1 MAYDKKFKISVKAY
15 FESHM
20 DAPKEV
26 AKRFNVK
33 ERTMRHWVETEGWK
47 MGFYLKG
54 KKLRDVK
61 TEIATEKVR
70 EIFAEAKEKF
80 TEEIKAELVASKRKG
95 ELDGLLD
102 DEFIGEVSEHLI
114 YSAMTEGYL
123 NKELSTTMLIARNI
137 FHQNVALNPANPAN
151 MMLAKDYAGMVRD
164 FKKSLYN
171 NEPSNV
177 INIHN
182 VGTIKQDDLSS
193 MSDDDLRRLIELESQ
208 IKE

>member
-1 MAYDKKFKISVKAY
+1 MAYDKELKVKIKAY
-15 FESHM
+15 FETHM

-26 AKRFNVK
+26 AKKFEVK

-47 MGFYLKG
+47 MGLYITPLKL
-54 KKLRDVK
+54 KKIK
-61 TEIATEKVR
+61 TEISAQQVSETLRVVKADLIEDIK
-70 EIFAEAKEKF
+70 KEMAL
-80 TEEIKAELVASKRKG
+80 EESRSK
-95 ELDGLLD
+95 LDEMLD
-102 DEFIGEVSEHLI
+102 NTFIGEVSENI
-114 YSAMTEGYL
+114 IFNAMTEGFL

-137 FHQNVALNPANPAN
+137 FHHNVALNPYSHAN
-151 MMLAKDYAGMVRD
+151 MGLAKDYAGMVRD

-193 MSDDDLRRLIELESQ
+193 MSDDDLRRLIALENQ

>member
-1 MAYDKKFKISVKAY
+1 MAYDKKFKIQVKAY

-26 AKRFNVK
+26 AKRFEVK

-54 KKLRDVK
+54 KKLQEVK
-61 TEIATEKVR
+61 KEIATEKVR

-95 ELDGLLD
+95 ELDSLLE
-102 DEFIGEVSEHLI
+102 DEFIGEVSDNLI

-137 FHQNVALNPANPAN
+137 FHQNVAINPANPAN